1 MLPLCRYASTE
12 VARQR
17 YWLGAPRPVLA
28 RTQTALRAGKPN
40 REAAVPQ
47 TARTAQLQLKMRNF
61 KQAAANTTIRRFRG
75 DCVTCTVSRV
85 PIELNRD
92 TLRVLR
98 RCTSPICATPAR
110 VHFLF
115 QKTVIYPTLRQ
126 RGLAEP

>member
-47 TARTAQLQLKMRNF
+47 STRTAQLQLKMRNF
-61 KQAAANTTIRRFRG
+61 KQASANSTIRAPTEGIIRALGLRI
-75 DCVTCTVSRV
+75 VVVS
-85 PIELNRD
+85 D
-92 TLRVLR
+92 
-98 RCTSPICATPAR
+98 
-110 VHFLF
+110 
-115 QKTVIYPTLRQ
+115 
-126 RGLAEP
+126 

>member
-47 TARTAQLQLKMRNF
+47 SARTAQLQLKMRNF
-61 KQAAANTTIRRFRG
+61 KQAAANSTIRAFGRLR
-75 DCVTCTVSRV
+75 DMHCV

-98 RCTSPICATPAR
+98 RCTSPVCATPAR